1 MLGIPQHKDHLRR
14 RGYNQAHELAVALGL
29 MLSPPVRPGLLR
41 RPAAVPH
48 QTGLTASRRRRNA
61 AGTFRADGVQGLRL
75 WLVDDIITT
84 GSTLRAAGEELRR
97 AGAARVDV
105 LALARTPRP

>member
-1 MLGIPQHKDHLRR
+1 M
-14 RGYNQAHELAVALGL
+14 
-29 MLSPPVRPGLLR
+29 
-41 RPAAVPH
+41 
-48 QTGLTASRRRRNA
+48 
-61 AGTFRADGVQGLRL
+61 RL

-105 LALARTPRP
+105 LALARTPLP